1 MQVTNRFKTFYILSL
16 LLFTLV
22 SCQTTSPGG
31 KSKRLFTEQGEDWE
45 ISETA
50 NWTFQD
56 DELTGVSDA
65 IGGYM
70 ATKAPYQNF
79 KFKAEFYPIEGVN
92 SGIFFRCQQKDLSA
106 KNCYEANIWDDH
118 IEQQWRTGSI
128 VGRKSPLNQITTKN
142 QWNEYV
148 LQVEGAHIQTWI
160 NGQKMIDFEDD
171 ELTSGYL
178 LLQVKS
184 GSIKFSNLII
194 SPL

>member
-92 SGIFFRCQQKDLSA
+92 SGIFFLDVNKRICRQKIVMRRIFGMITLS
-106 KNCYEANIWDDH
+106 NNGERDPSW
-118 IEQQWRTGSI
+118 
-128 VGRKSPLNQITTKN
+128 
-142 QWNEYV
+142 
-148 LQVEGAHIQTWI
+148 VENH
-160 NGQKMIDFEDD
+160 
-171 ELTSGYL
+171 L
-178 LLQVKS
+178 
-184 GSIKFSNLII
+184 
-194 SPL
+194 